1 MTPDRPSSPLWQLTI
16 SRFKEFLREPAALF
30 WVYGFPIL
38 LCVILGLAFRNRPV
52 EKMKVDVPAGMAG
65 AEKLVDALKND
76 PQIDLAK
83 DFDEATSRN
92 RLRTATTT
100 LVILPI
106 GTAPGYEYLLDPTR
120 PDCVHAK
127 NAAEAALLRYDQPN
141 RTQPKRITFEEPGG
155 RYIDFLIPG
164 LIGMNLMGG
173 GLFGIGFLFV
183 DMRVKKL
190 LKRLLATPMR
200 KRDLFL
206 SVSIGRFVFVAIDI
220 LFFLTFAYIAFDIKV
235 RGNWLA
241 LVVMV
246 VLGAFCFSGIG
257 LLIGSRASRM
267 EVAAGLMNAVMMPSW
282 LLCGVFFSAKN
293 YPDTMQPFI
302 QALPLTALNN
312 GLRAVIN
319 DGAGFESIWLPVLIL
334 LAWTVA
340 SFAVGKK
347 LFKWN

>member
-1 MTPDRPSSPLWQLTI
+1 MNRSSPLWQLTV

-30 WVYGFPIL
+30 WVYGFPIIL
-38 LCVILGLAFRNRPV
+38 TLILGLAFRNRPV
-52 EKMKVDVPAGMAG
+52 EKVKVDVPAGTPG
-65 AEKLVDALKND
+65 VEKLVAALGND

-83 DFDEATSRN
+83 DHDEATCRN
-92 RLRTATTT
+92 RLRTATTA
-100 LVILPI
+100 LVILPSAA
-106 GTAPGYEYLLDPTR
+106 APGYEYLFDPTR
-120 PDCVHAK
+120 PECAIAR
-127 NAAEAALLRYDQPN
+127 NAAEAALLRHADPN
-141 RTQPKRITFEEPGG
+141 RPEPKQVTFDEPGG

-190 LKRLLATPMR
+190 LKRLLATPM
-200 KRDLFL
+200 KKQDLFL
-206 SVSIGRFVFVAIDI
+206 SVTIGRFVFVFIDVA
-220 LFFLTFAYIAFDIKV
+220 FFLTFAYVAFDIQV

-241 LVVMV
+241 LLVMIL
-246 VLGAFCFSGIG
+246 LGAFCFSGIG

-293 YPDTMQPFI
+293 YPDWMQPII
-302 QALPLTALNN
+302 QALPLTQVNN

-319 DGAGFESIWLPVLIL
+319 DGAGFEVVWLPALIL
-334 LAWTVA
+334 LAWTVF
-340 SFAVGKK
+340 SFVLARK
-347 LFKWN
+347 LFKWV

>member
-16 SRFKEFLREPAALF
+16 ARFKEFLREPAALF
-30 WVYGFPIL
+30 WVYGFPII
-38 LCVILGLAFRNRPV
+38 LCVILGMAFRNKPV
-52 EKMKVDVPAGMAG
+52 EKVQIDVPTGGEA
-65 AEKLVDALKND
+65 AEKLAATLTAD
-76 PQIDLAK
+76 PLIKVSVHDV
-83 DFDEATSRN
+83 ATSRN
-92 RLRTATTT
+92 RLRTAETD
-100 LVILPI
+100 LVVLPSD
-106 GTAPGYEYLLDPTR
+106 TAPGYEYLLDPTR
-120 PDCVHAK
+120 PACVLAK
-127 NAAEAALLRYDQPN
+127 NTAESALLRRDLPN
-141 RTQPKRITFEEPGG
+141 RPEAKEVKYDEPGG

-173 GLFGIGFLFV
+173 GLFGLGFLFV

-190 LKRLLATPMR
+190 LKRLLATPM
-200 KRDLFL
+200 KKTDLFL

-220 LFFLTFAYIAFDIKV
+220 IFFLTFAYLAFDIKV

-241 LVVMV
+241 LIVMI

-257 LLIGSRASRM
+257 LLVGSRASRM
-267 EVAAGLMNAVMMPSW
+267 EVAAGLMNAIMMPSW

-293 YPDTMQPFI
+293 YPDGMQPFI

-319 DGAGFESIWLPVLIL
+319 EGAGFEAIWLPALIL

-340 SFAVGKK
+340 SFAVAKK
-347 LFKWN
+347 LFRWN

>member
-1 MTPDRPSSPLWQLTI
+1 VNNSSPLWQLTI
-16 SRFKEFLREPAALF
+16 ARFKEFYREPAALF
-30 WVYGFPIL
+30 WVYGFPIIL
-38 LCVILGLAFRNRPV
+38 TLILGLAFRNRPV
-52 EKMKVDVPAGMAG
+52 EKLTVDVPNGLTGSDELAA
-65 AEKLVDALKND
+65 ALEKDPFLKVFHDA
-76 PQIDLAK
+76 
-83 DFDEATSRN
+83 DEAGCRN
-92 RLRTATTT
+92 RLRTAQTP
-100 LVILPI
+100 LVVLPS
-106 GTAPGYEYLLDPTR
+106 GTAPGYEFLLDPTR
-120 PDCVHAK
+120 PECK
-127 NAAEAALLRYDQPN
+127 NAENAVEAALLRRD
-141 RTQPKRITFEEPGG
+141 QPKRPVPNELKSEEPGG

-200 KRDLFL
+200 KQDLFL
-206 SVSIGRFVFVAIDI
+206 SVAIARFAFVAIDI
-220 LFFLTFAYIAFDIKV
+220 AFFLTFAYFAFDIKV

-241 LVVMV
+241 FALLI

-293 YPDTMQPFI
+293 YPDWMQPVI
-302 QALPLTALNN
+302 QALPLTQLNN

-319 DGAGFESIWLPVLIL
+319 DGAGLDAIWLPALVL
-334 LAWTVA
+334 LAWIVF
-340 SFAVGKK
+340 SFVLARK